1 MYITNRYGELG
12 IFRILIILTISYFY
26 AFSSGISLIIQTPA
40 TGTSRKMGPSQNCIY
55 LNNNLLNIYVKLH
68 SEMEVLIGSFKTGF
82 YIFSI
87 YQYSGLLNKTCYY
100 IVYIIHVLIIYYHN
114 VTKYDDNF
122 SEVKVYTNKTLTH
135 SYSLLYTIV
144 EPNHRIGK
152 SLSNQYFQIEWGQ
165 KCVS

>member
-40 TGTSRKMGPSQNCIY
+40 TGTSRKKMNCIY

-87 YQYSGLLNKTCYY
+87 Y
-100 IVYIIHVLIIYYHN
+100 
-114 VTKYDDNF
+114 
-122 SEVKVYTNKTLTH
+122 
-135 SYSLLYTIV
+135 
-144 EPNHRIGK
+144 
-152 SLSNQYFQIEWGQ
+152 
-165 KCVS
+165 